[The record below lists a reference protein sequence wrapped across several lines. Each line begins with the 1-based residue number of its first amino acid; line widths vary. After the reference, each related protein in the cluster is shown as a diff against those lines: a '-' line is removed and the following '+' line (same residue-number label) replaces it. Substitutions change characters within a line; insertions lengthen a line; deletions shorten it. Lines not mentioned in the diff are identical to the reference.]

1 MDLAV
6 KIQELF
12 RSKVVHLDSQKQ
24 QLILDIIESY
34 LFVEDDEDEETIA
47 RDLQNIEIAEQE
59 LLNGEATHRQRRV

>member
-6 KIQELF
+6 KIQE
-12 RSKVVHLDSQKQ
+12 KVTHLDIRKQ

-47 RDLQNIEIAEQE
+47 KDLQNIEIAEQQ
-59 LLNGEATHRQRRV
+59 LLDGDATHRQRRA